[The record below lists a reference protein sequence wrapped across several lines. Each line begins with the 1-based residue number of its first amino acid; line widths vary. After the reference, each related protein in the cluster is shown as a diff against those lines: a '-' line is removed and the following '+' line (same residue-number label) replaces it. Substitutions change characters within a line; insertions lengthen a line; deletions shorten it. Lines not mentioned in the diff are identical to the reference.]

1 MAINGIDSEE
11 KFIKLLH
18 SYVSAS
24 APIKSIEHLKGRE
37 IQSQKIERAL
47 RSPGRSVFIFG
58 DRGVGKTSLAQTSAY
73 RYQSSGNEPTIISV
87 DNSSNF
93 YSVIHDLINR
103 IAGHRPDLLKV
114 KTKIKAS
121 AKFQNLGFDLINEI
135 ETGKIPIPKS
145 INEAV
150 ALVEYFFQTTDIE
163 SVVVIDE
170 FERLRKNEEKAL
182 FADFIKQIGDQN
194 LGLKFIFCGVA
205 SSLDELLA
213 SHHSCFRYME
223 TVALERLAWTARA
236 EIINAAAEA
245 FNLSIDERLVWKISA
260 MSDGFPYYI
269 HIVCEKLFWSIYDH
283 ENTIQ
288 KCTENMLELAV
299 NEAVS
304 SIDTTLKV
312 TYEKATRKYRDDY
325 QEILWAAA
333 NHNNLE
339 RRNAEIAQSYKQIMS
354 GRSNPLMNR
363 QQFNTR
369 LNALKKDSHAEIL
382 VGTRTGWYRFNEN
395 VIRGYVRL
403 RAMQQGVELGLDTE
417 TDESLNSE
425 DKHLLEE
432 VVASDSV

>member
-1 MAINGIDSEE
+1 MKILNKGLHMAINGIDSEGQ
-11 KFIKLLH
+11 FTKLLH

-73 RYQSSGNEPTIISV
+73 RYNSSDDEPTLISV
-87 DNSSNF
+87 DNASTF

-103 IAGHRPDLLKV
+103 IAGHRPDLLKS
-114 KTKIKAS
+114 KTKLKAS
-121 AKFQNLGFDLINEI
+121 AKFQNLGFDLMNEI
-135 ETGKIPIPKS
+135 ETGKIPVPKS

-150 ALVEYFFQTTDIE
+150 ALVEYFFQSEDLE

-170 FERLRKNEEKAL
+170 FERLKGIGEKAL

-223 TVALERLAWTARA
+223 TVALERLGWTARA
-236 EIINAAAEA
+236 EIINAAAAA
-245 FNLSIDERLVWKISA
+245 FNLRIDERLVWKISA
-260 MSDGFPYYI
+260 ISDGFPYYV

-283 ENTIQ
+283 KDTIG
-288 KCTENMLELAV
+288 KCTEEMLELAV

-304 SIDTTLKV
+304 SIDTTLKL
-312 TYEKATRKYRDDY
+312 TYENATRKYRDDY

-339 RRNAEIAQSYKQIMS
+339 RRNAEIAKSYKIIMS
-354 GRSNPLMNR
+354 GRINPLLNR

-369 LNALKKDSHAEIL
+369 LNALKKDSHANIL
-382 VGTRTGWYRFNEN
+382 IGTRTGWYRFNEN

-403 RAMQQGVELGLDTE
+403 RAMQQGVELGLDRETE
-417 TDESLNSE
+417 DTS
-425 DKHLLEE
+425 
-432 VVASDSV
+432 

>member
-1 MAINGIDSEE
+1 MAISGIDSEE
-11 KFIKLLH
+11 QFTKLLH

-37 IQSQKIERAL
+37 IQCQKIERAL

-73 RYQSSGNEPTIISV
+73 RYHSSGNEPTIISV
-87 DNSSNF
+87 DNSSTF

-103 IAGHRPDLLKV
+103 IAGHRPDLLKA

-170 FERLRKNEEKAL
+170 FERLKENQEKAL

-205 SSLDELLA
+205 SALDELLA

-283 ENTIQ
+283 EDTIQ
-288 KCTENMLELAV
+288 KCTDSMLELAV

-339 RRNAEIAQSYKQIMS
+339 RRNAEIAESYKQIMS
-354 GRSNPLMNR
+354 GRTNPLMTR

-403 RAMQQGVELGLDTE
+403 RAMQQGVELGLDKE

-425 DKHLLEE
+425 DRLLLEE
-432 VVASDSV
+432 VVASDSL